1 MNTKA
6 THLFRSVKSFF
17 QITMM
22 MLQGRET
29 PSPGDTPYLCRQR
42 NNSVVSGAGAAS
54 VAGRGE
60 LSEMERG
67 ALLAP
72 PEQQCV

>member
-1 MNTKA
+1 M
-6 THLFRSVKSFF
+6 HLFRSVKSFF

-42 NNSVVSGAGAAS
+42 NNSVVSGGGAAAAS
-54 VAGRGE
+54 AAGRGE

>member
-1 MNTKA
+1 M
-6 THLFRSVKSFF
+6 HLFRSVKSFF

-42 NNSVVSGAGAAS
+42 NNSVVSGGGAAAAS